1 LPPMAVKL
9 RLRRD
14 GRTHYAF
21 FHLVAAD
28 SRAPRDGRFIEK
40 LGYYNPNTEPPE
52 VVLNEERILYWLR
65 NGAQPTETVRSILSK
80 QGILLKLHLERKGKT
95 PEEIEAAYQAWKAEK
110 AKRAA
115 QKAKA

>member
-1 LPPMAVKL
+1 MAVKL

-40 LGYYNPNTEPPE
+40 LGYYNPNRNPAEIRFDH
-52 VVLNEERILYWLR
+52 ERVLYWLQQ
-65 NGAQPTETVRSILSK
+65 GAQPTETVHSLLS
-80 QGILLKLHLERKGKT
+80 QEGILLKLHLWRKGKS
-95 PEEIEAAYQAWKAEK
+95 PEEIEAAYQAWKAQKEAK
-110 AKRAA
+110 AAAKR
-115 QKAKA
+115 

>member
-1 LPPMAVKL
+1 MAVKL

-40 LGYYNPNTEPPE
+40 LGYYNPNTNPPDIK
-52 VVLNEERILYWLR
+52 LNEERILYWLQQ
-65 NGAQPTETVRSILSK
+65 GAQPTETVRSLLSK
-80 QGILLKLHLERKGKT
+80 QGILLRLHLWRKGKS
-95 PEEIEAAYQAWKAEK
+95 PEEIQAAFAEWKAQKEK
-110 AKRAA
+110 RLA
-115 QKAKA
+115 QKA

>member
-1 LPPMAVKL
+1 MAVKL

-28 SRAPRDGRFIEK
+28 SRSPRDGRFIEK
-40 LGYYNPNTEPPE
+40 LGYYNPNTHPAEI
-52 VVLNEERILYWLR
+52 VLNEERILHWLK

-80 QGILLKLHLERKGKT
+80 QGILLKLHLYRKGKS

-110 AKRAA
+110 EKRAA
-115 QKAKA
+115 QKVKA